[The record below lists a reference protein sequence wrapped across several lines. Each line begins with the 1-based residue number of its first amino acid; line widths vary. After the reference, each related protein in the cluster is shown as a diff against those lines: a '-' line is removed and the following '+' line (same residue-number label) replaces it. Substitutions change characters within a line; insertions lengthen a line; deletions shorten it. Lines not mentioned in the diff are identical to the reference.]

1 MRFQSDNGSIAPLG
15 LGLVALSLGLVFAIS
30 AATSMFI
37 LQKRLT
43 NFSESGALFIAE
55 TGQTKNDFLN
65 LVGVSNFEQ
74 LSTYAD
80 VAADAKTIHFKSCS
94 IWRAPI
100 AILGPFS
107 SAQVCSH
114 ASARSE

>member
-1 MRFQSDNGSIAPLG
+1 MRLQSDNGSIAPLAI
-15 LGLVALSLGLVFAIS
+15 GLVVLSVGLVLAVS

-55 TGQTKNDFLN
+55 TAQSKFDFLT
-65 LVGVSNFEQ
+65 LVGDSKFEA
-74 LSTYAD
+74 LSTFAEVGSD
-80 VAADAKTIHFKSCS
+80 SKTVHFKSCA

-100 AILGPFS
+100 AIIGQIS

-114 ASARSE
+114 ASARAE